1 MKTGFLPCVMAVL
14 LLGSCAGRAGEEK
27 PEQWLNT
34 PAFIDVM
41 ISDGFWSPMIERNR
55 VKTIPYVFRQCEL
68 TGRID
73 NFAVAGGLKKG
84 KHTGARYNDSDVF
97 KIIEGACYSLMET
110 PDPELRGYVDS
121 LITLIAA
128 AQEDDGYLYTTRTID
143 PVNMAPGAGSERW
156 IDERVSHELYNV
168 GHMYEA
174 AVAHH
179 QATGSRTFLDVALK
193 NAELIYREFGWGRR
207 EIAPGHQEIEIGLIK
222 LHRLTGDRRWLELA
236 QFFIDVRGRPGEYI
250 RHPDTSRFRVYND
263 SVYLQMHMPV
273 MEQTE
278 AVGHAVRGGYMCA
291 AMADLSEATGYNRY
305 LEASQRIW
313 EDVTQKKIYITGGI
327 GSKEYG
333 EAFGEPYE
341 LPNMEAYTETCAS
354 VANVFWN
361 HRLYRATGD
370 AKYLDVLERT
380 LYNGLISGISNDGC
394 HFFYTNPLESD
405 GSFERAGWFDCS
417 CCPVNVAR
425 FMPALKQYVWSISDD
440 GINVNLFISSEA
452 RVAAGAGEITL
463 RQETEYPWKGDVRI
477 EVDPDSD
484 GNRFSLRVRI
494 PAWTGDEPFE
504 GGLYRYLTPEE
515 GKVQITVNGKKTAVR
530 PDDGF
535 AVIERRWNRGD
546 VVEVVLP
553 MVPRF
558 ITAREE
564 VKTDS
569 GRVALGYGPLV
580 YCLEEAD
587 NGPVRELTVKPDA
600 DIEFTYVPELP
611 GGVGTLTFTAI
622 TPEGMEQ
629 KVKAVPYYSWNNRGS
644 GEMTVWMK
652 TKKQ

>member
-1 MKTGFLPCVMAVL
+1 MKAAFLPCVMAAL
-14 LLGSCAGRAGEEK
+14 LLGSCASGAGEEK
-27 PEQWLNT
+27 PEQWLDT
-34 PAFIDVM
+34 PAFSDVM
-41 ISDGFWSPMIERNR
+41 INDGFWSPMIERNR

-97 KIIEGACYSLMET
+97 KIVEGACYSLMVT
-110 PDPELRGYVDS
+110 PDPELREYVDS
-121 LITLIAA
+121 LVLLFAA

-179 QATGSRTFLDVALK
+179 QATGSRSFLDVALK
-193 NAELIYREFGWGRR
+193 NAELIYREFGWGKR

-222 LHRLTGDRRWLELA
+222 LYGLTGDRRWLELA
-236 QFFIDVRGRPGEYI
+236 QFFLDVRGRSGEYI

-263 SVYLQMHMPV
+263 SVYLQMHLPV
-273 MEQTE
+273 LEQTE
-278 AVGHAVRGGYMCA
+278 AVGHAVRGGYMYT

-305 LEASQRIW
+305 LGASQRIW

-333 EAFGEPYE
+333 EAFGEPFE

-380 LYNGLISGISNDGC
+380 LYNGLISGISSDGC
-394 HFFYTNPLESD
+394 RFFYTNPLESD
-405 GSFERAGWFDCS
+405 GSFDRAGWFECS

-425 FMPALKQYVWSISDD
+425 FMPALKQYIWSTSDD
-440 GINVNLFISSEA
+440 DISVNLFISSQA
-452 RVAAGAGEITL
+452 RLAAGEGEVTV
-463 RQETEYPWKGDVRI
+463 RQETEYPWKGNVRI
-477 EVDPDSD
+477 EVNPDNEGS
-484 GNRFSLRVRI
+484 RFILRVRI
-494 PAWTGDEPFE
+494 PLWTGGEPFE
-504 GGLYRYLTPEE
+504 GGLYRYLTPAE
-515 GKVQITVNGKKTAVR
+515 GKVQVTVNGKKTAVR
-530 PDDGF
+530 TDDGF
-535 AVIERRWNRGD
+535 AVIERSWNRGD

-553 MVPRF
+553 MEPRF

-587 NGPVRELTVKPDA
+587 NGPVRELRVNPDTKV
-600 DIEFTYVPELP
+600 EFTFEPELP
-611 GGVGTLTFTAI
+611 GGAGVLSFAAVTAEGT
-622 TPEGMEQ
+622 ERQ
-629 KVKAVPYYSWNNRGS
+629 VKAVPYYTWNNRGS

-652 TKKQ
+652 TVKQ